1 MAAGFSGSG
10 PATSVEN
17 CCRRRDGHGD
27 AERFPAKGW
36 RLRIWYNETI
46 DEEIEPQRGDCI
58 ELSSGRTLCCPSCR
72 SGKRFSAAAP
82 HKKALSATNLVRPDN
97 VESILAS
104 PQKNPYEVK

>member
-1 MAAGFSGSG
+1 MQSA
-10 PATSVEN
+10 
-17 CCRRRDGHGD
+17 
-27 AERFPAKGW
+27 FPAKGW

-58 ELSSGRTLCCPSCR
+58 ELSSAVDALLSFMSFRE
-72 SGKRFSAAAP
+72 RFSAAAP